1 MKKIMRNNRW
11 LNILNLISIVSVA
24 ILSPNLGNTADR
36 VTGSQFLTRSPV
48 LANNA
53 MAATSQP
60 LATQVALEIMRK
72 GGNAMDAA
80 IAANAMLGLVE
91 PTGNGIGGDLFAI
104 IWDAKSARLY
114 GLNASGRSPKSI
126 SLEWFL
132 DNDYKKIP
140 SHGPL
145 PVTVPGA
152 VDGWFMIHDRFG
164 KLSVKEILGPTIDY
178 ARSGLSLI
186 HI

>member
-1 MKKIMRNNRW
+1 MKKIMRNNTW
-11 LNILNLISIVSVA
+11 LNILNLISIMSVA
-24 ILSPNLGNTADR
+24 ILLPNLGNTADR

-91 PTGNGIGGDLFAI
+91 PTGNG
-104 IWDAKSARLY
+104 
-114 GLNASGRSPKSI
+114 
-126 SLEWFL
+126 
-132 DNDYKKIP
+132 
-140 SHGPL
+140 
-145 PVTVPGA
+145 
-152 VDGWFMIHDRFG
+152 
-164 KLSVKEILGPTIDY
+164 
-178 ARSGLSLI
+178 LSLI

>member
-1 MKKIMRNNRW
+1 
-11 LNILNLISIVSVA
+11 
-24 ILSPNLGNTADR
+24 
-36 VTGSQFLTRSPV
+36 
-48 LANNA
+48 

-104 IWDAKSARLY
+104 IWDAKSQKLY
-114 GLNASGRSPKSI
+114 GLNASGRSPKSL
-126 SLEWFL
+126 SLEWFKK
-132 DNDYKKIP
+132 NNYEKIP

-152 VDGWFMIHDRFG
+152 VDGWFMIHERFG
-164 KLSVKEILGPTIDY
+164 NLPMKEILDPTIRY
-178 ARSGLSLI
+178 ARSGFPVSQLIAYYWKRSVPILSKWPGFKEQFTLSLI